1 MLCLFLQPFKNFLN
15 YKSLGVMCYAS
26 GEIDT
31 YARDLVSPV
40 PIFQLQNKYIKRQT
54 VAIVVLCGVKSLKE
68 KR

>member
-1 MLCLFLQPFKNFLN
+1 
-15 YKSLGVMCYAS
+15 MCYAS

-31 YARDLVSPV
+31 YARDLVFPV